1 MAASARSYGKMY
13 LRSISIS
20 QCLCTYKKTKDMR
33 KLSIVVIISRGAGHG
48 EVEETKHRKC

>member
-33 KLSIVVIISRGAGHG
+33 KLSIVVIISQGVGRG